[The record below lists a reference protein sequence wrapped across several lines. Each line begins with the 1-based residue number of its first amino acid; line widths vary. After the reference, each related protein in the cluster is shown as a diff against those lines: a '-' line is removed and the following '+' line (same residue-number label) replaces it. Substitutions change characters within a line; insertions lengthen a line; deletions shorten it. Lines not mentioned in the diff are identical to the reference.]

1 MTNKLIPY
9 ILIGAAV
16 GISVFYYQK
25 YKYENLSVE
34 DLPSVNEVVTKTIDK
49 VTEGSGIEDYANK
62 GLTEFPKALLSRLF
76 TVKLDLSGNNITTLP
91 SEIGKLTNL
100 QELYIV
106 DTGLRSLPG
115 EIRMFTKLRILDV
128 HNNELTGIPAE
139 IGQLPAIEKL
149 DFSNNRITD
158 LPNEIFKLGHLDE
171 LNLTG
176 NPISEDKIEELKSKL
191 PSTEIK
197 F

>member
-1 MTNKLIPY
+1 
-9 ILIGAAV
+9 
-16 GISVFYYQK
+16 
-25 YKYENLSVE
+25 
-34 DLPSVNEVVTKTIDK
+34 
-49 VTEGSGIEDYANK
+49 
-62 GLTEFPKALLSRLF
+62 
-76 TVKLDLSGNNITTLP
+76 
-91 SEIGKLTNL
+91 
-100 QELYIV
+100 
-106 DTGLRSLPG
+106 
-115 EIRMFTKLRILDV
+115 MFTKLRILDV